1 MADNHTVSTDHT
13 PDKAKGAL
21 SENAFGNGQYTMIK
35 HYNILLGILALAL
48 LWNSSALRAQ
58 QEPAGVQPPKNT
70 FDPPRIL
77 AILRPNN
84 APANTD
90 IDANDYFINRGQEVN
105 IKRGDK
111 LNVYRERRV
120 HPSLPR
126 SMRIFIGTLEIRE
139 SQNGSSM
146 GHFEPSEK
154 INLPIIK
161 YKVPMKGD
169 IVVPRL
175 IIDSSVLFSPGDASL
190 NPGAVGEFTKVSQFV
205 ENFSPNKL
213 IIEGHTDS
221 DGDEDANM
229 LLSINRADA
238 VVDYLVNTYSFIT
251 ASMIES
257 RGYGETQPITPND
270 TPENKKLNRRIEVV
284 IWE

>member
-1 MADNHTVSTDHT
+1 MTRSF
-13 PDKAKGAL
+13 K
-21 SENAFGNGQYTMIK
+21 MRIK
-35 HYNILLGILALAL
+35 HIALTLLGILSTLE
-48 LWNSSALRAQ
+48 AQ
-58 QEPAGVQPPKNT
+58 QDREIALISTKIK

-77 AILRPNN
+77 AILRPNDV
-84 APANTD
+84 PSTD
-90 IDANDYFINRGQEVN
+90 GIDVNDYFINRGQELN

-111 LNVYRERRV
+111 LNVYRERRL

-126 SMRIFIGTLEIRE
+126 SMRIFIGTMKIHE

-146 GHFEPSEK
+146 GRFEASEK

-175 IIDSSVLFSPGDASL
+175 ILDTSVLFSTGDASL
-190 NPGAVGEFTKVSQFV
+190 NPGAVGEFERVAEFV
-205 ENFSPNKL
+205 NNFSPNKL

-221 DGDEDANM
+221 DGDADANM
-229 LLSINRADA
+229 TLSVNRADA
-238 VVDYLVNTYSFIT
+238 VVQYLVETYTFINS
-251 ASMIES
+251 SMIES

-270 TPENKKLNRRIEVV
+270 TPENKTLNRRIEVV